1 MKIQFFKNDLLNA
14 INTAARA
21 VSSKTT
27 MPILECLLITANDQ
41 GAFILAN
48 DLELGIQ
55 THISADRCQVMEPGI
70 IAVEAKLFGDIIRKI
85 ASDEGSE
92 ILITSDGSL
101 IEISA
106 ESSLFRIQEKD
117 PDQFPEL
124 PKMNENKFIHV
135 SQFTLKE
142 VIRDT
147 IFSIAINDS
156 NRMMTGELFEVKG
169 DNLRVVSLDGHRIS
183 IKNTKLKA
191 SYENISA
198 IIPGKTLNEISKILP
213 GDAEKDVQMFF
224 DENYVC
230 FRFEET
236 VMVSRLIDGEFFRID
251 SMLSTDFET
260 RLTANKKNLLSGIEK
275 ASILISE
282 SDKKP
287 LVFKICDDAL
297 NLRVNSQSGSL
308 DAVLPVEKNGKDLMI
323 AFNPKFLLDA
333 LRVIDDETVDLFMT
347 GSKAPCFIRDAEST
361 YIYLILPVNFNPAAY

>member
-1 MKIQFFKNDLLNA
+1 MEIQFFKNDLLNA

-21 VSSKTT
+21 VSNKTT

-55 THISADRCQVMEPGI
+55 THIGADRCQVMEPGV

-101 IEISA
+101 VEISA

-124 PKMNENKFIHV
+124 PKMNENKFINV

-142 VIRDT
+142 VIKDT

-156 NRMMTGELFEVKG
+156 NRMMTGELFEVKEN
-169 DNLRVVSLDGHRIS
+169 NLRVVSLDGHRIS

-213 GDAEKDVQMFF
+213 GDAEKEVQMFF

-236 VMVSRLIDGEFFRID
+236 VMVSRLIDGDFFKID

-260 RLTANKKNLLSGIEK
+260 KLTANKKNLLSGIEK

-287 LVFKICDDAL
+287 LVFKIGDDAL

-308 DAVLPVEKNGKDLMI
+308 DAVLPVEKTGKDLMI

-333 LRVIDDETVDLFMT
+333 LRVIDDETVDLYMT

-361 YIYLILPVNFNPAAY
+361 YIYLILPVNFNPTAY

>member
-21 VSSKTT
+21 VSNKTT

-55 THISADRCQVMEPGI
+55 THIGADRCQVMEPGV

-101 IEISA
+101 VEISA

-124 PKMNENKFIHV
+124 PKMNENKFINV

-142 VIRDT
+142 VIKDT

-156 NRMMTGELFEVKG
+156 NRMMTGELFEVKEN
-169 DNLRVVSLDGHRIS
+169 NLRVVSLDGHRIS

-213 GDAEKDVQMFF
+213 GDAEKEVQMFF

-236 VMVSRLIDGEFFRID
+236 VMVSRLIDGDFFKID

-260 RLTANKKNLLSGIEK
+260 KLTANKKNLLSGIEK

-287 LVFKICDDAL
+287 LVFKIGDDAL

-308 DAVLPVEKNGKDLMI
+308 DAVLPVEKTGKDLMI

-333 LRVIDDETVDLFMT
+333 LRVIDDETVDLYMT
-347 GSKAPCFIRDAEST
+347 GSKAPCFIRDEESS
-361 YIYLILPVNFNPAAY
+361 YIYLILPVNFNPTAY

>member
-21 VSSKTT
+21 VSGKTT
-27 MPILECLLITANDQ
+27 MPILECILITANDE
-41 GAFILAN
+41 GAFLMAN
-48 DLELGIQ
+48 DLELGIE
-55 THISADRCQVMEPGI
+55 THIPADRCQVLEPGV
-70 IAVEAKLFGDIIRKI
+70 IAVEAKLFSDIVRKI
-85 ASDEGSE
+85 CSDESSE
-92 ILITSDGSL
+92 ILIASDGSL
-101 IEISA
+101 VEISA
-106 ESSLFRIQEKD
+106 ENSLFRIQEKD
-117 PDQFPEL
+117 PDQFPAL
-124 PKMNENKFIHV
+124 PQINEQKYIAV
-135 SQFTLKE
+135 SQYTLKE

-147 IFSIAINDS
+147 IFSIAVNDS
-156 NRMMTGELFEVKG
+156 NRMMTGELFEVKE
-169 DNLRVVSLDGHRIS
+169 DNLRVISLDGHRIS

-191 SYENISA
+191 AYETIKA

-213 GDAEKDVQMFF
+213 GDADREVLMFF

-251 SMLSTDFET
+251 SMLSTDYET
-260 RLTANKKNLLSGIEK
+260 KITANKKSLLNGIEK

-287 LVFKICDDAL
+287 LVLKIVDGAL

-308 DAVLPVEKNGKDLMI
+308 DALLPVEKSGKDLMI

-333 LRVIDDETVDLFMT
+333 LRVIDDENVDVYMT
-347 GSKAPCFIRDAEST
+347 GSKAPCFIRDEKQS
-361 YIYLILPVNFNPAAY
+361 YIYLILPVNFNAAAY

>member
-1 MKIQFFKNDLLNA
+1 MKIKFFKNDLLNA

-101 IEISA
+101 VEISA

-347 GSKAPCFIRDAEST
+347 GSKAPCFIRDAESS
-361 YIYLILPVNFNPAAY
+361 YIYLILPVNFNPTAY

>member
-1 MKIQFFKNDLLNA
+1 MKIQFFKNDLMNA

-27 MPILECLLITANDQ
+27 MPILECLLITATDD

-48 DLELGIQ
+48 DLELGIE
-55 THISADRCQVMEPGI
+55 TRISADRCKCLEPGV

-85 ASDEGSE
+85 SSDDSAE
-92 ILITSDGSL
+92 ILISSDGSL
-101 IEISA
+101 VEISA

-124 PKMNENKFIHV
+124 PKINEQKYISV

-147 IFSIAINDS
+147 IFSIAVNDS
-156 NRMMTGELFEVKG
+156 NRMMTGELFEVKD
-169 DNLRVVSLDGHRIS
+169 DNLRVISLDGHRIS
-183 IKNTKLKA
+183 VKNTKLKA

-198 IIPGKTLNEISKILP
+198 IIPGKTLNEISRILS
-213 GDAEKDVQMFF
+213 GEADREVLIFF

-251 SMLSTDFET
+251 SMLSNDYET
-260 RLTANKKNLLSGIEK
+260 RLTANKKELLSGIEK

-287 LVFKICDDAL
+287 LVFKITDNSL
-297 NLRVNSQSGSL
+297 NLRVNSQAGSL
-308 DAVLPVEKNGKDLMI
+308 DAVLNVEKAGKDLMI

-333 LRVIDDETVDLFMT
+333 LRVIDDEVVNLYMT
-347 GSKAPCFIRDAEST
+347 GSKYPCFIRDEENS
-361 YIYLILPVNFNPAAY
+361 YIYLILPVNFNPQAY

>member
-1 MKIQFFKNDLLNA
+1 MKIQFFKNDLMNA
-14 INTAARA
+14 INTAGRA
-21 VSSKTT
+21 VSNKTT
-27 MPILECLLITANDQ
+27 MPILECIMITANDE
-41 GAFILAN
+41 GAFLLAN
-48 DLELGIQ
+48 DLELGIE
-55 THISADRCQVMEPGI
+55 THIPADRCQVMEPGV
-70 IAVEAKLFGDIIRKI
+70 IAVEAKLFSDIIRKI
-85 ASDEGSE
+85 SSDDFSE
-92 ILITSDGSL
+92 ILITSDGCL
-101 IEISA
+101 VEISA

-117 PDQFPEL
+117 PDQFPAL
-124 PKMNENKFIHV
+124 PQINEQKYISI

-147 IFSIAINDS
+147 IFSIAVNDS
-156 NRMMTGELFEVKG
+156 NRMMTGELFEVKE
-169 DNLRVVSLDGHRIS
+169 DNLRVVALDGHRIS

-191 SYENISA
+191 SFENIRA

-213 GDAEKDVQMFF
+213 GDAEKEVLMFF

-236 VMVSRLIDGEFFRID
+236 VMVSRLIDGEFFKID

-260 RLTANKKNLLSGIEK
+260 KINANKKSLLSGIEK

-287 LVFKICDDAL
+287 LVFKIVDDAL

-308 DAVLPVEKNGKDLMI
+308 DALLPVDKDGKDLMI

-333 LRVIDDETVDLFMT
+333 LRVIDDEKVDLYMT
-347 GSKAPCFIRDAEST
+347 GSKAPCFIRDKEQN
-361 YIYLILPVNFNPAAY
+361 YIYLILPVNFNAAAY

>member
-1 MKIQFFKNDLLNA
+1 MKIQFYKNDLLNA
-14 INTAARA
+14 ISTAVRA
-21 VSSKTT
+21 VSNKTT

-55 THISADRCQVMEPGI
+55 THIGADRCEVMEPGV

-85 ASDEGSE
+85 CSDEGSE

-101 IEISA
+101 VEISA

-124 PKMNENKFIHV
+124 PRMNENKYINV

-142 VIRDT
+142 VIKDT

-183 IKNTKLKA
+183 IKNTKLKT
-191 SYENISA
+191 SYDDISA
-198 IIPGKTLNEISKILP
+198 IIPGKTLNEISKIIP
-213 GDAEKDVQMFF
+213 GDAEKDVLMFF

-230 FRFEET
+230 FRFDET
-236 VMVSRLIDGEFFRID
+236 VMVSRLIDGDFFKID

-260 RLTANKKNLLSGIEK
+260 KLTANKKNLLSGIEK

-287 LVFKICDDAL
+287 LVFKIGDDAL

-308 DAVLPVEKNGKDLMI
+308 DAVLPVEKTGKDLMI

-333 LRVIDDETVDLFMT
+333 LRVIDDESVDIFMT
-347 GSKAPCFIRDAEST
+347 GSKAPCFIRNADNT
-361 YIYLILPVNFNPAAY
+361 YIYLILPVNFNPTAY